1 MRILHRRAAMSAQL
15 RSGRTLIA
23 PSVPRCEVSR
33 RSQAPLASKL
43 AVLCQKT
50 FTVLPSGRY
59 APECTVRTV
68 GKRRGFVVLIGPEL
82 GAVPSV
88 QRNS

>member
-1 MRILHRRAAMSAQL
+1 MFVSA
-15 RSGRTLIA
+15 
-23 PSVPRCEVSR
+23 R
-33 RSQAPLASKL
+33 RSFNCSCK
-43 AVLCQKT
+43 KT